1 MSDQENTDLPQFAD
15 ADADL
20 PAVENAFDMDDYD
33 PWDPAFI
40 PEEEEEEEED
50 AEEEDDGLI
59 ENVLVGL
66 GLGAQGNGNAYGVG
80 NGNGNGNGLYKLLFG
95 SNGDD
100 NISGSNG
107 ADVVLGGRGNDLVDG
122 GDGDDTL
129 MGDVEGEE
137 GQDATPLV
145 LNINNVVSESYNC
158 NNAQAGDYAIYRD
171 VAFLDDGTSVWGRLV
186 LVSASD
192 PYMTIDLTGERG
204 AEITIDGYGTGD
216 TAQFRLEFFD
226 PTTGEPVAINSTATF
241 NDLDQNYNAWDVEA
255 VSLNADDFD
264 AFGTA
269 SNSSLN
275 VSNDGTTVRA
285 AGTEANDP
293 TDQDAWFSAQFAG
306 QTSINFTL
314 EARSTA
320 SGFTLSGDL
329 IDDAVYV
336 PIVEGNDTLLGGV
349 GRDVIFG
356 QGGNDWLDG
365 GDDDDEVD
373 GGDGDDHILGG
384 RGNDILRGG
393 AGRDVLSGG
402 DGDDLIDGGE
412 GDDYLSTG
420 LGNDTLLGG
429 EGNDTLHNSAG
440 DDSLVGGVGNDSI
453 VATAGN
459 DTLIGD
465 EGDDTLIGGT
475 DNDSMDGGAD
485 NDLMLGDMAG
495 VTFNGTGTDG
505 VAASSGLSDF
515 PSTELTYEITFAST
529 GDPSGEMI
537 LGSYTTAGGNDMLF
551 RVTGNNLNLMIADQS
566 VPATGVDVSALFDGE
581 PHTFAFTWDSAT
593 GGVEFW
599 VDGASVHTTTVATGA
614 TITQGGT
621 FVLGQDQDALGGG
634 YDPSQIF
641 DGTVYGVRLYDD
653 IRTAGELGTSMFGV
667 YADTSD
673 PNLVANWVAD
683 PNSASF
689 TDQTGSHTMT
699 TSGDVGYTWSTGN
712 DSMTGG
718 TGSDTIYGGGGN
730 DTIDGGDG
738 DDTLH
743 GGDGDDLIYGGAGND
758 YMTTGTGNDTLYGG
772 DGDDTLHN
780 SSGDDS
786 LVGGTGNDSIVA
798 TDGFDTLEGGEGN
811 DTMYGGNDDD
821 RLVGGIGDDQ
831 MYGESGRDTFIME
844 DNFGN
849 DTIVGGE
856 AGNDFD
862 TVDFSALTGPVTV
875 TYTGDEAGY
884 VTDGTSTTYFS
895 EIERLILTDQADV
908 VDASA
913 DTAGVI
919 VEAGAGDDTLQGGAG
934 NDKFTGGDGD
944 EQYILTENG
953 GWDRITDFDVADD
966 DSNGFYNDQLDVSEL
981 TGGSGSGGAVRTI
994 DVTTSDDGFGNA
1006 QLTFPNGEVLIL
1018 EGIAPNQMTTHAQ
1031 LFAAGI
1037 PCFTPGSLV
1046 ITARGAVPVE
1056 RIRLG
1061 DLVQTADNGMKPVIW
1076 IGRRLLSQRD
1086 LMANPHLRPIQ
1097 LQPGGMINLERPMRV
1112 SPQHRFS
1119 TKAPLPGQDS
1129 FIKAR
1134 LLSELDP
1141 EFVTQDQSLEPLC
1154 YIHLMTEEHQ
1164 VIFADGCKT
1173 ETFWPGPDALRSLGA
1188 DGRRELHD
1196 LFPELLIAADHY
1208 GAPGR
1213 ALVDQHYGA
1222 LARPDLRRRD
1232 LRDALEDRLKTKRSA

>member
-1 MSDQENTDLPQFAD
+1 MTDHKNTDLSFDGD
-15 ADADL
+15 AEEDFDV
-20 PAVENAFDMDDYD
+20 VEHAFEWDNFD
-33 PWDPAFI
+33 PWDPDYL
-40 PEEEEEEEED
+40 PEEEEEEDEED
-50 AEEEDDGLI
+50 DDGLI
-59 ENVLVGL
+59 QNVLTGL

-80 NGNGNGNGLYKLLFG
+80 NGNGNSLFKLLLG
-95 SNGDD
+95 GKGDD
-100 NISGSNG
+100 HISGSDK
-107 ADVVLGGRGNDLVDG
+107 ADLVLGGQGSDLVEG

-129 MGDVEGEE
+129 MGDVDGET
-137 GQDATPLV
+137 GADATPLV
-145 LNINNVVSESYNC
+145 LNINNLVSQTYTG
-158 NNAQAGDYAIYRD
+158 NNAAVGDYAIYRD
-171 VAFLDDGTSVWGRLV
+171 VAFLSDGSSVWGRLV

-192 PYMTIDLTGERG
+192 PYMTVDLSGERG

-226 PTTGEPVAINSTATF
+226 PTTGEPISINSTATF

-269 SNSSLN
+269 SNTSLN
-275 VSNDGTTVRA
+275 VTNNGSTVRA
-285 AGTEANDP
+285 AGSEANNPD
-293 TDQDAWFSAQFAG
+293 DQDAWFSAQFAG

-336 PIVEGNDTLLGGV
+336 PLVEGNDTLLGGV

-402 DGDDLIDGGE
+402 EGDDLIDGGE

-459 DTLIGD
+459 DTLEGD

-475 DNDSMDGGAD
+475 DNDVMDGGAD

-495 VTFNGTGTDG
+495 VTFNGSGTDG
-505 VAASSGLSDF
+505 VASASGLSDF
-515 PSTELTYEITFAST
+515 PSSELTYEVTFASSA
-529 GDPSGEMI
+529 DPSGQVI
-537 LGSYTTAGGNDMLF
+537 LGSYTTAGDNDMLF
-551 RVTGNNLNLMIADQS
+551 RVMGNNLDLIIAGQS
-566 VPATGVDVSALFDGE
+566 VPATGVDVSSFFDGE

-599 VDGASVHTTTVATGA
+599 VDGTSVHTTTVATGA
-614 TITQGGT
+614 TIGQGGT

-634 YDPSQIF
+634 FDTSQIF
-641 DGTVYGVRLYDD
+641 DGTIYGVRLYDD
-653 IRTAGELGTSMFGV
+653 IRSPGELGTSMFGV

-689 TDQTGSHTMT
+689 TDQTGNHAMT
-699 TSGDVGYTWSTGN
+699 TSGDTGSTWSTGN

-772 DGDDTLHN
+772 EGDDTLHN

-786 LVGGTGNDSIVA
+786 LVGGVGNDSIVA
-798 TDGFDTLEGGEGN
+798 TDGYDTLEGGEGN

-821 RLVGGIGDDQ
+821 RLVGGTGDDL

-856 AGNDFD
+856 AGTDFD
-862 TVDFSALTGPVTV
+862 TIDFSAMTGPVTV

-884 VTDGTSTTYFS
+884 ITDGTSTTYFS

-913 DTAGVI
+913 DSAGVI
-919 VEAGAGDDTLQGGAG
+919 IDAGAGNDTLQGGSG

-944 EQYILTENG
+944 DEYVLTDSG
-953 GWDRITDFDVADD
+953 GWDRITDFDIADD

-1006 QLTFPNGEVLIL
+1006 MLTFPNGEVLVL
-1018 EGIAPNQMTTHAQ
+1018 EGITPNQMTTHAQ

-1037 PCFTPGSLV
+1037 PCFTPGTLV
-1046 ITARGAVPVE
+1046 VTGRGAIPVE
-1056 RIRLG
+1056 HIQVG
-1061 DLVQTADNGMKPVIW
+1061 DLLQTADNGLKPVIW
-1076 IGRRLLSQRD
+1076 IGRRLLSSAD

-1097 LQPGGMINLERPMRV
+1097 LQPGGMIHVERAMRV
-1112 SPQHRFS
+1112 SPQHRFAS
-1119 TKAPLPGQDS
+1119 KTPLPGQDS
-1129 FIKAR
+1129 FLKAK
-1134 LLSELDP
+1134 LLAELDP
-1141 EFVTQDQSLEPLC
+1141 GFVTKDQSLAPLC

-1164 VIFADGCKT
+1164 VIFADGCRT

-1188 DGRRELHD
+1188 AGRRELRD
-1196 LFPELLIAADHY
+1196 LFPELLVAADHF
-1208 GAPGR
+1208 GPAGR
-1213 ALVDQHYGA
+1213 AMVAHHYGA

-1232 LRDALEDRLKTKRSA
+1232 LREVLAERPAMGHLRA